1 MTSVG
6 NDIIAAPAGAQGK
19 TGKEHRMT
27 ERKIRL
33 NNAEEA
39 GRFVE
44 AAEKCPFDVD
54 LCRGNIVVDAKSLMG
69 VLGMDLTSELTVRYH
84 HEADEI
90 FDRMLRQFEV

>member
-1 MTSVG
+1 M
-6 NDIIAAPAGAQGK
+6 A
-19 TGKEHRMT
+19 

-33 NNAEEA
+33 KNAEEA

-44 AAEKCPFDVD
+44 AAEKCRFDVD

-84 HEADEI
+84 QEVDEA
-90 FDRMLRQFEV
+90 FDQVLEQFKA